1 MQTKFIT
8 NIIRSEI
15 SVQLLKAIVAAIIVG
30 WIFLITP
37 SGYGSEEA
45 SAWENFDMVYAVV
58 TPLMR
63 NKITLT
69 FLAAATSSMVLEVF
83 KQNPFLKEWLIE
95 FGLD

>member
-30 WIFLITP
+30 WIFLIAP

-45 SAWENFDMVYAVV
+45 SAWENFDTVYAVV

-69 FLAAATSSMVLEVF
+69 FLAAATSCMVLEVF

>member
-1 MQTKFIT
+1 MQPKIIT

-15 SVQLLKAIVAAIIVG
+15 FVQLLKSILAAIILG
-30 WIFLITP
+30 WIFLMTP

-45 SAWENFDMVYAVV
+45 SAWDNFDTVYAVV

-69 FLAAATSSMVLEVF
+69 FLAAATSCMVLEAI
-83 KQNPFLKEWLIE
+83 KQNPFLREWLVE

>member
-1 MQTKFIT
+1 MQTTSIT
-8 NIIRSEI
+8 NIIRSEVF
-15 SVQLLKAIVAAIIVG
+15 VQLLKVSVAAIIVG

-45 SAWENFDMVYAVV
+45 SAWENFDTVYAVV
-58 TPLMR
+58 MPLMR

-69 FLAAATSSMVLEVF
+69 FLAAATSCMVLEVI